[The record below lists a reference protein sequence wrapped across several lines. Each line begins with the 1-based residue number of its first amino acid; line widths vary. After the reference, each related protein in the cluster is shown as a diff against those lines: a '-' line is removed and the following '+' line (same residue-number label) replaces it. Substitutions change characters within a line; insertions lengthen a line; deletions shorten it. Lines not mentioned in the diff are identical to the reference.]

1 MATGSVAHINAKGDQ
16 DGYLTVDPEVT
27 HFKGMFKRH
36 TSYAIQHLQQSF
48 SGSTDWGTEVTL
60 QYIRA
65 GDLVLDMY
73 LEVELDALPVG
84 YSYVNEIGHA
94 MIEKVM
100 VQIGAVDIDTHY
112 GEYMHILNEI
122 SSEQGKR
129 LGATIG
135 RFDTEEELRSWSQGQ
150 GGNDGKVQVMYIP
163 LKFWFCNNYAQALP
177 SIALQYHMTMF
188 KVKFRN
194 FADLVYRTDE
204 APILNAG
211 GIDENGKLT
220 TTPRLSAKFTVNN
233 VYLDETE
240 RTAFANLEHTYLI
253 QQLQRM
259 NHHRADA
266 GATQSNIKLH
276 FNHPVA
282 EILFYMQSK
291 EAKKAKRFFDFSH
304 SQIKDA
310 TERRI
315 DPITGT
321 VAVDADGPIDY
332 DVKYRVHGDPLETA
346 ALSFNGHERF
356 RETHALWWRDVVMR
370 RHHNRLPTINTAGPF
385 GPSTEVVNCSDTDTN
400 GLYDNCNDNNYIYS
414 MCFSK
419 TPDDWKPSGSAN
431 FSRLDNPQLTLKHK
445 KFDGDQG
452 YNTAKDAG
460 SDITIFV
467 KNYNVFIV
475 KNGVSG
481 IRYSN

>member
-48 SGSTDWGTEVTL
+48 SGSTDWGTQVTL
-60 QYIRA
+60 QYIRQ

-73 LEVELDALPVG
+73 LEVELEKLPVG
-84 YSYVNEIGHA
+84 WSYVNEIGHA

-100 VQIGAVDIDTHY
+100 VQIGAVDIDCHY
-112 GEYMHILNEI
+112 GEYMHICNEI

-129 LGATIG
+129 LGPTIG
-135 RFDTEEELRSWSQGQ
+135 RFDTEDELRAWSQGL
-150 GGNDGKVQVMYIP
+150 GGKNGKTQVMFIP
-163 LKFWFCNNYAQALP
+163 LKFWFNNNYAQALP
-177 SIALQYHMTMF
+177 SIALQYHMTIF
-188 KVKFRN
+188 KVDFRN
-194 FADLVYRTDE
+194 IESLVYRTSE
-204 APILNAG
+204 ALPGDLAAG
-211 GIDENGKLT
+211 YFPSPKLM
-220 TTPRLSAKFTVNN
+220 AKFTVNN

-259 NHHRADA
+259 NQHSTSPTL
-266 GATQSNIKLH
+266 TQSNIKLH

-282 EILFYMQSK
+282 EILFVMQSK
-291 EAKKAKRFFDFSH
+291 QAKKALRHFDYSH
-304 SQIKDA
+304 AVTNRAMVADA
-310 TERRI
+310 NGDVNEVQYRQHS
-315 DPITGT
+315 DPI
-321 VAVDADGPIDY
+321 
-332 DVKYRVHGDPLETA
+332 ETA
-346 ALSFNGHERF
+346 SLSFNGHERF
-356 RETHALWWRDVVMR
+356 RETQALWWRDVVMR
-370 RHHNRLPTINTAGPF
+370 KHHNRLPTINTGGDF
-385 GPSTEVVNCSDTDTN
+385 GPSTEQVNVDAGKLTDN
-400 GLYDNCNDNNYIYS
+400 VNDNNYIYS

-431 FSRLDNPQLTLKHK
+431 FSRLDNPQLTLTHK
-445 KFDGDQG
+445 AFDDATMDSPYGSEV
-452 YNTAKDAG
+452 AG
-460 SDITIFV
+460 SDITIYV